1 MWSLWVRGMSEQHF
15 EVVFRGDVEPGQS
28 VIDVKGGL
36 AKLFKADPARIE
48 QMFSGKP
55 VVIKSNLDEE
65 TALHYQSS
73 LQKVGAIVEI
83 RSNQPV
89 DSAVATDAQNS
100 NIQGKD
106 SQGHGLED
114 NDLED
119 KSSFQGDTQD
129 SQESD
134 PLEDFDFDFD
144 VAPVGADMMPDT
156 HKKEFVPADVDTSHL
171 TVSETGTDVLEKKD
185 QRSYE
190 ERAVDTSHLSVEI
203 IAEPEEDGSEV

>member
-1 MWSLWVRGMSEQHF
+1 MQSLWVDGMSEQHF

-28 VIDVKGGL
+28 VMDVKEGL

-55 VVIKSNLDEE
+55 VVIKGNLDEE

-83 RSNQPV
+83 RSNQPA
-89 DSAVATDAQNS
+89 DSAAQANDP
-100 NIQGKD
+100 QDD
-106 SQGHGLED
+106 SLED
-114 NDLED
+114 E
-119 KSSFQGDTQD
+119 SSSQGDTQD

-144 VAPVGADMMPDT
+144 VAPIGADMMPAT

-171 TVSETGTDVLEKKD
+171 TVSEAGADVLEKKD

-190 ERAVDTSHLSVEI
+190 ERDVDTSHLSVE
-203 IAEPEEDGSEV
+203 ALGEPDEDGPVV